1 MSTAAL
7 AGKVIGALLVG
18 GLGAIGG
25 YNLVSTGCVLGSC
38 SADKGGA
45 ITTVAHADEPAPGA
59 CPLGCTMAD
68 KPAAPEPAAAIT
80 LASVDE
86 QAGEPASCC
95 KAEGAECPD
104 GAEACDGACESAC
117 EGEAGSCCKQAAEG
131 G

>member
-25 YNLVSTGCVLGSC
+25 YNLVSTGCPLGSC
-38 SADKGGA
+38 SADKTGEAGA

-80 LASVDE
+80 LASMDE
-86 QAGEPASCC
+86 QADEPASCC
-95 KAEGAECPD
+95 KTDGAECPD
-104 GAEACDGACESAC
+104 GAEACDGACE
-117 EGEAGSCCKQAAEG
+117 GEIGACCKQPAEG